1 MNNENEF
8 LKFKNCI
15 VKLLDNTINAGQ
27 NIDLI
32 TMESKFVDDLGVDSL
47 DLIELIMII
56 EEDFDLRIPEEGL
69 ENLVTVGDAF
79 NHLLDAL

>member
-1 MNNENEF
+1 
-8 LKFKNCI
+8 
-15 VKLLDNTINAGQ
+15 
-27 NIDLI
+27 
-32 TMESKFVDDLGVDSL
+32 MESKFVDDLGVDSL

>member
-15 VKLLDNTINAGQ
+15 VKLNAGQ
-27 NIDLI
+27 DIDLI